1 MQLISA
7 LAALATAATAAN
19 AATMKCSTLFSAPL
33 EWRNISQDNYALEKK
48 GYWFQENHGYINFRD
63 GHGAILLDGKPAH
76 PEHFNR
82 QVCATPS
89 GKGYMGWGDGWG
101 DHHHWPAGHFQ
112 LKRDPT
118 MCLAV
123 TSLSGAGN
131 YLQLEKCHYNDG
143 PQQARQFF
151 AATSNGLAAF
161 TAEKGAV

>member
-1 MQLISA
+1 M
-7 LAALATAATAAN
+7 
-19 AATMKCSTLFSAPL
+19 
-33 EWRNISQDNYALEKK
+33 EKK
-48 GYWFQENHGYINFRD
+48 GVWRKENHGYVSFRD
-63 GHGAILLDGKPAH
+63 GYGATLLDGKPAH
-76 PEHFNR
+76 SEQFNL
-82 QVCATPS
+82 QYCAAPS

-118 MCLAV
+118 MCLAA

-151 AATSNGLAAF
+151 ATTSNGLGAF
-161 TAEKGAV
+161 IAEKGQAETLKDSYSYKLGKNGVVLVSHLPDGQRGHSEILLVLI